1 MRRARIRTTHAS
13 AEAAA
18 VVAGAVEPD
27 NTDSMATRVDGDR
40 VVTTV
45 ERETTGGLHSTVD
58 DYVVNLT
65 VADRLVGGDTD
76 RHDIGNGGR
85 NADETRDGDD
95 FEDDDRDEPDGPAD
109 DPTADTDTP
118 ERTDPTDNT
127 RDTRDSRQ
135 HDTQP

>member
-27 NTDSMATRVDGDR
+27 NTDSMTTRTDDAT

-65 VADRLVGGDTD
+65 VADRLVKSSTAAIATDDGGDGD
-76 RHDIGNGGR
+76 RDCG
-85 NADETRDGDD
+85 
-95 FEDDDRDEPDGPAD
+95 DDDRDCDEPGSPAD
-109 DPTADTDTP
+109 DTAADTETP

-127 RDTRDSRQ
+127 RDSDT